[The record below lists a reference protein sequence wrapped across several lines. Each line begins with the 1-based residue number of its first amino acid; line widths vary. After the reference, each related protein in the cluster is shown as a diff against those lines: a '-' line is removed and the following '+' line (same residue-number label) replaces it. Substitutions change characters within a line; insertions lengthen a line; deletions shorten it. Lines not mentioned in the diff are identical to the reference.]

1 MYVFKIMLNAQYF
14 KMESHIFDNIQL
26 KVIIFHYS
34 VDIDIH
40 TVASMI
46 FFPAHSHTEQL
57 FF

>member
-1 MYVFKIMLNAQYF
+1 MLNAQYF

-26 KVIIFHYS
+26 KLIIFHYS

-40 TVASMI
+40 IVASMI